1 MIRLLHQ
8 KIWWTL
14 HFSTTSIYYRAHILD
29 GLTLRTVQ
37 HLSLSIQI
45 EPCSI
50 MSKLIVTATVLI
62 LSMIHIS
69 IVYGASLPCAN
80 CDSVQCGPRPQGC
93 ELGKLPCG
101 CCYVCLHNVGE
112 ICEAFAP
119 RYFMWITII
128 TYVDG

>member
-1 MIRLLHQ
+1 
-8 KIWWTL
+8 
-14 HFSTTSIYYRAHILD
+14 
-29 GLTLRTVQ
+29 
-37 HLSLSIQI
+37 
-45 EPCSI
+45 

-80 CDSVQCGPRPQGC
+80 CASVQCGPRPQGC

-101 CCYVCLHNVGE
+101 CCYVCAHNVGE

-119 RYFMWITII
+119 SCATGLKCLTPAGLYDGRPPWYLPYFKGVCVTDPSLQLVP
-128 TYVDG
+128 TSRTQH